1 MRVCK
6 LFCTDTLIENTK
18 RIQKMS
24 EIEQEQNFEKNGA
37 VPASWPSKGDLEFSD
52 VKMRYRRNLPLS
64 LDGLS
69 FRVNAGEHC
78 GVVGRT
84 GAGKSSVL
92 SALFRLVDV
101 ESGSITI
108 DGVDLSTVGLSDVRG
123 RPNGISIIPKD
134 PFLFAGTLRECL
146 DPFSCSDDDRL
157 LGALASVRMFLSVRG
172 GLDVLDSRVEEGGAN
187 FSVGERSLLV
197 LARAMLAKPKLLLMD
212 EATANIVRDLSTLL
226 FLRSQFPTIFFR
238 VIRYIL

>member
-1 MRVCK
+1 
-6 LFCTDTLIENTK
+6 
-18 RIQKMS
+18 MS

-37 VPASWPSKGDLEFSD
+37 VTDSWPSKGDLEFID

-69 FRVNAGEHC
+69 FRVEAGEHC

-84 GAGKSSVL
+84 GAGKSSL
-92 SALFRLVDV
+92 ISALFRLVNV

-123 RPNGISIIPKD
+123 PNGISIIPQD

-146 DPFSCSDDDRL
+146 DPFRLSSDDKL
-157 LGALASVRMFLSVRG
+157 LDALASVRMLSSIG
-172 GLDVLDSRVEEGGAN
+172 GEEDVLDSRVEEGGAN

-212 EATANIVRDLSTLL
+212 EATANIVRDSTRSYFYAQISNLISRSTLGL
-226 FLRSQFPTIFFR
+226 
-238 VIRYIL
+238 